1 VNSQQPATKIR
12 FIVIASATMMSIL
25 LYLDRFCISFAEI
38 YIQEDLGLTN
48 KQVAWMLSAF
58 FWTYALGQ
66 VPSGWLTDRFGSRIM
81 LTLYVLLWSLF
92 TGLTGG
98 ASAFFALLLLRLGF
112 GVGQAGA
119 YPTASSIVSKW
130 TPSASRGKASSIVAF
145 GGRIGG
151 FLALWVSGFL
161 IVGLTPSDVRT
172 TLESGDILSGPQ
184 LCYELA
190 HEPAE
195 PTEVSVQRN
204 RCLEKFSAAGKAVV
218 AEHAENYA
226 DKLREKVRR
235 LKAEN
240 KSTKNVKPQVASLS
254 DADRQILADELN
266 RVVVTPGLFSPA
278 DMQGVSLEREATR
291 LLARGAAERSEY
303 DNTRLNRLVLEGLFR
318 KGVRKIYVAGWRPM
332 MFLYASLGLFVA
344 AMIWWSCRTSP
355 VEHPSCNV
363 AEVKLISGD
372 DGPVAGTTKSVV
384 PIGPLLKSRS
394 MWLSCISQ
402 WFTNIGWVF
411 LMTWAPRYFSS
422 VHETPIELRAL
433 LVSIPPLVGWVG
445 MLSGG
450 AITDLAAKKLGL
462 RWARA
467 LPISLSRFLAM
478 AAYLCCLLEP
488 NVYVVVGLFAV
499 VAFATDL
506 GGAPTWAFTQ
516 DVGGKHVGSVLGW
529 GNMWGNLGAAVAP
542 VLMISIVG
550 EGENWNYAFMAC
562 AGSFFLA
569 GVCSIGIDASI
580 PIAPIERKDED
591 RSLAGKQEPPHD
603 P

>member
-1 VNSQQPATKIR
+1 MNTKQPATKIR
-12 FIVIASATMMSIL
+12 YLVIASATMMSIL

-48 KQVAWMLSAF
+48 QQVAWMLSAF

-98 ASAFFALLLLRLGF
+98 ASAFLAILLLRLGF

-130 TPSASRGKASSIVAF
+130 TPAESRGTASSIVAF
-145 GGRIGG
+145 GGRVGG

-161 IVGLTPSDVRT
+161 IVALTPSDVTT
-172 TLESGDILSGPQ
+172 TLESADILNGPQ
-184 LCYELA
+184 LCYEL
-190 HEPAE
+190 HLVTEE
-195 PTEVSVQRN
+195 PTNVSVQRN
-204 RCLEKFSAAGKAVV
+204 RCRAEFTPSGQTLVAKHARDYAQKLDEKI
-218 AEHAENYA
+218 
-226 DKLREKVRR
+226 RQ
-235 LKAEN
+235 LKAED
-240 KSTKNVKPQVASLS
+240 KSTKKAAPQSYALS
-254 DADRQILADELN
+254 SADRKTLADELN
-266 RVVVTPGLFSPA
+266 RVINKSDFFTPDQMEGI
-278 DMQGVSLEREATR
+278 SLGREASR
-291 LLARGAAERSEY
+291 LLEVDAAEQSEY
-303 DNTRLNRLVLEGLFR
+303 ANTRLNRLVLESLFR

-332 MFLYASLGLFVA
+332 MFLYGALGIFVGG
-344 AMIWWSCRTSP
+344 MIWWSCRTSP
-355 VEHPSCNV
+355 AEHPSCNEE
-363 AEVKLISGD
+363 EVELITGKH
-372 DGPVAGTTKSVV
+372 GPVAATTKSVV
-384 PIGPLLKSRS
+384 PIGALLTSRS
-394 MWLSCISQ
+394 MWLSCVSQ

-422 VHETPIELRAL
+422 VHETPIELRAV
-433 LVSIPPLVGWVG
+433 LVSIPPLIGWIG

-450 AITDLAAKKLGL
+450 AITDMAVKRLGL

-467 LPISLSRFLAM
+467 MPISISRFIAM
-478 AAYLCCLLEP
+478 TAYLFCLMEP
-488 NVYVVVGLFAV
+488 NVYVVVALFGV

-506 GGAPTWAFTQ
+506 GAAPTWAFTQ

-542 VLMISIVG
+542 VLLISIVG

-562 AGSFFLA
+562 AAAFFLA
-569 GVCSIGIDASI
+569 GVCSLGIDASI
-580 PIAPIERKDED
+580 PIAPAEDE
-591 RSLAGKQEPPHD
+591 KIV
-603 P
+603 